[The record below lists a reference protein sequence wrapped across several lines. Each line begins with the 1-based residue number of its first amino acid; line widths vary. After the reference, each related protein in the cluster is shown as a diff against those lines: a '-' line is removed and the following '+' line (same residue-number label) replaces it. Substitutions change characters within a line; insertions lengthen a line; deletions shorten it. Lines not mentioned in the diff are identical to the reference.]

1 MRDTLLQY
9 VFKLS
14 VETPA
19 ASPDTS
25 YIRNI
30 LFLAK
35 PLAEDT
41 PAEIKRCVSEA
52 EIAALTN
59 NQEAAQILKG
69 GKSYIYVLPSATLDI
84 ADILAASP
92 YKFFTV
98 MAGSEFTEDEYSAKD
113 FGGFEGVSCRVF
125 TDQEKAKAFAAK
137 TNQCGFFTTAE
148 TGAKNAAFA
157 FGSLLSAP
165 QWDNRQFIDMPLS
178 GGVNTLGAADSLF
191 DDRVSFVLS
200 SQEYGNVLAFFTAGK
215 QAIIAPY
222 ITEEIRTRQQGRAL
236 GWIRQ
241 NKPQYTLTDAK
252 LLERYLQQQLEEDYV
267 DTGLIES
274 AKVTVELTADNFI
287 ATGNISIS
295 EPKALWRLQGT
306 LTQEAN

>member
-41 PAEIKRCVSEA
+41 PAEIKRCGSEA
-52 EIAALTN
+52 EISALTN
-59 NQEAAQILKG
+59 NQEAVQILKG
-69 GKSYIYVLPSATLDI
+69 GKSYIYVLPTGTLDI
-84 ADILAASP
+84 ADIVADST
-92 YKFFTV
+92 YRFFTI
-98 MAGSEFTEDEYSAKD
+98 MAGSEFTDTDWADKD
-113 FGGFEGVSCRVF
+113 FGDFNGVSCRVF

-137 TNQCGFFTTAE
+137 TNQCGFFTAAE
-148 TGAKNAAFA
+148 VGAKNAAFA

-165 QWDNRQFIDMPLS
+165 KWDNRQFIDMPFP
-178 GGVNTLGAADSLF
+178 GGVNALGAADSLF

-200 SQEYGNVLAFFTAGK
+200 SQEYGDCLAFFVCGK

-236 GWIRQ
+236 GWIKQ
-241 NKPQYTLTDAK
+241 NKPQYTLTEAK
-252 LLERYLQQQLEEDYV
+252 LLERFLQQQLEEDYV

-287 ATGNISIS
+287 ATGNITIA
-295 EPKALWRLQGT
+295 EPKALWRLQGN
-306 LTQEAN
+306 LIQEAN